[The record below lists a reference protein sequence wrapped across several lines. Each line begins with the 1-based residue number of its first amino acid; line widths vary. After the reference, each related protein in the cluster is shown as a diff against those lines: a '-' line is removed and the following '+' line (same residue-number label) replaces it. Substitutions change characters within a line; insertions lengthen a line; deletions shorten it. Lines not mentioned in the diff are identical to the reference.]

1 LQELKSN
8 TSVRHIPVH
17 IISANDRSLEPIR
30 EGAVEYLIKPISKDA
45 LDDAFRIENFAN
57 KK

>member
-1 LQELKSN
+1 M
-8 TSVRHIPVH
+8 I
-17 IISANDRSLEPIR
+17 DRCSIR

-45 LDDAFRIENFAN
+45 PDDAFNRIENFAN